1 MQTTDHVL
9 MVRPCRFGYN
19 AETAVNNAFQK
30 QESQDAAEQI
40 AARALEEFDAYVQLL
55 RDEGVTVEVMQ
66 DSVTPS
72 TPDSIFPNNCV
83 STHLDRLPDGTM
95 RRTVVLYPM
104 FAENRRKEITKLL
117 AGCDSNFEIA
127 IDLGGYESRG
137 LFLEGTGSLILDR
150 ERHIAYACSS
160 PRTSE
165 EVVREWARLL
175 GYRYFLFDAADSN
188 GTPIYHT
195 NVMMHVGTEV
205 AVVCLDAIPD
215 AAKRSEL
222 VSLLEESGKSIVEIS
237 LEQMASFAGNMLEV
251 RSTSGRKILVMSA
264 AAKASLTAGQ
274 LEFLE
279 SRLKIVSP
287 DLTAI
292 ETAGGGSA
300 RCMLAEIY

>member
-40 AARALEEFDAYVQLL
+40 AARALEEFDSYVQLL
-55 RDEGVTVEVMQ
+55 RDEGVIVEVMQ
-66 DSVTPS
+66 DSVAPS

-83 STHLDRLPDGTM
+83 STHLDRLPDGNM

-104 FAENRRKEITKLL
+104 FAENRRKEISKLL

-150 ERHIAYACSS
+150 ERHIAYACTS

-205 AVVCLDAIPD
+205 AVVCLDAISD

-237 LEQMASFAGNMLEV
+237 LDQMASFAGNMLEV

-300 RCMLAEIY
+300 RCMLAEVF